1 METQVV
7 AKFTELTTAVTEA
20 LPAAKRPAR
29 TIAVV
34 PGTQVVWDDCEDGQ
48 LTCRLASMVPISSSN
63 QRCQIDYW
71 SATGE
76 LTLLRCALTQDDQ
89 GVAPKP
95 GDLAAEGAESLADTD
110 LLLKTVAAH
119 EWVDSIASW
128 APLGPDGG
136 CKGIVVT
143 FTFKL
148 DQPPPPPPPPVVAT
162 GVVAGQPGYF
172 TPEGAVPPADMAALE
187 AAFVDIGPSW
197 ASGEYVLLGDGTR
210 AGWIV
215 GADGVGRWLVVPLP
229 TPPGGDRF

>member
-7 AKFTELTTAVTEA
+7 RQFDELIAAVTAA
-20 LPAAKRPAR
+20 LPANKRPAR
-29 TIAVV
+29 TISLV

-48 LTCRLASMVPISSSN
+48 LTCRLASMAPISSSG

-95 GDLAAEGAESLADTD
+95 GDLKAEGAESLADTD
-110 LLLKTVAAH
+110 VMLKTVASF

-128 APLGPDGG
+128 APVGPDGG
-136 CKGIVVT
+136 CKGIVIT

-148 DQPPPPPPPPVVAT
+148 DQP
-162 GVVAGQPGYF
+162 
-172 TPEGAVPPADMAALE
+172 
-187 AAFVDIGPSW
+187 S
-197 ASGEYVLLGDGTR
+197 
-210 AGWIV
+210 
-215 GADGVGRWLVVPLP
+215 
-229 TPPGGDRF
+229 